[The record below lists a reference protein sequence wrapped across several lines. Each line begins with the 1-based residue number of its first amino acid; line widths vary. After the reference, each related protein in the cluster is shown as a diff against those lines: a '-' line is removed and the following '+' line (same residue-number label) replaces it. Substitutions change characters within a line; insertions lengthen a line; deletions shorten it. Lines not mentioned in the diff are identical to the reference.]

1 FHVTGVQT
9 CALPILALVWKAQAA
24 MKIIVIGA
32 GAWGT
37 AMAISAASHPD
48 GHAVTL
54 WARDAAQVAQMQAS
68 RSNARYLEGI
78 ALPPS
83 LAVASGDVAALADRS
98 DLVIVATPMAGLRG
112 MLVQLRACTAPV
124 AWLCKGFEA

>member
-1 FHVTGVQT
+1 
-9 CALPILALVWKAQAA
+9 
-24 MKIIVIGA
+24 
-32 GAWGT
+32 
-37 AMAISAASHPD
+37 MAISAASHPD
-48 GHAVTL
+48 GHVVTL

-112 MLVQLRACTAPV
+112 MLVQLRPWPGCVKVLRLMPEMRVIRACWRTKCV
-124 AWLCKGFEA
+124 RKWRLT